1 VEVHLSKIEGRE
13 EWRRTSV
20 IGDLATKRVSG
31 EGPEGY
37 RTAIAFLAGQG

>member
-1 VEVHLSKIEGRE
+1 
-13 EWRRTSV
+13 V

-37 RTAIAFLAGQG
+37 RTAIALLAGLS